1 MKNAVNNTLLVFSFF
16 LGFSSVCY
24 SQKLFPDFPIDPI
37 TPSDDF
43 NIPEEPTVPTVDP
56 EHPDIP
62 VVQNIYDVGNPAGE
76 LTVNGT
82 GAAQYQ
88 LAIDCPNGGGL
99 NPQISLVYNSQ
110 STGYGLAGYGF
121 TVSGV
126 SSITRGGKSLFH
138 DNSISGV
145 TYTANDNLFLD
156 GKRLIL
162 QSGSS
167 CQEGAEYCLE
177 GDPYTKVVAHGV
189 YNDNTANTWFEVK
202 TADGKTYQYGNSQT
216 SAINYVNKSG
226 KPRIA
231 SWYINRVEDVY
242 GNYMTY
248 DYLVS
253 ELYAYLHSITYGLN
267 SQKSRGITN
276 KVLFS
281 YLWMGNNSSFF
292 NIEDQK
298 GRISKCISSIT
309 TSCND
314 TIWRKYQLLYDSTSD
329 QSTCKYTRLTSI
341 REETGTG
348 MCHAPIQLEWHHLP
362 SATVE
367 NNPID
372 VETKDSPMVKE
383 SNKSFFAVDVNG
395 DGVSDII
402 RLSYEKVIEY
412 NERNQGY
419 EVYKTNVYISVSKLS
434 PSGEITFKSPVVVQI
449 PTPLNMEHY
458 ICEMA
463 GLRATDLNGD
473 GYNDLV
479 FPYYNQI
486 DKDYA
491 QLAFWVI
498 YGHKS
503 SIAGVPAEPI
513 YINTNASKKAP
524 LIAVFDADGDGKD
537 EFVCIEQSLKNGTF
551 PAFIVKENKGFI
563 RTDFSLSIPQ
573 EPKKLFCADYN
584 NDGLIDIILLHS
596 DGYKILFNN
605 GGSDFSQLFKDSNS
619 KTGTDLCDY
628 WRVDQGDFD
637 GDGLTDFVYNVSGET
652 CLWTARNNG
661 DGSFTSTKSDD
672 IGVRDYGDSSKD
684 DHAFALLVCDNDHDG
699 KSDVMVC
706 KANYT
711 YYSGNIFS
719 HSYYRYKNTGIR
731 WLYSDG
737 TKLKL
742 FRSMANTHKEDAN
755 EPTIFVGDF
764 NGDGYAE
771 VANYGSDLTNIDG
784 FFVEDKINVYKNQAD
799 VTQSG
804 KIVRITDSMGNKTS
818 ITYALAT
825 NPVVYTKTSSSSEN
839 TSPVNTY
846 SFPLSVVRNVISTNG
861 IADAQTTEY
870 SYKDLKVHVKGA
882 GMLGFSETMTSNTTT
897 GEQIVSTIEEY
908 DQERWIPVKTKV
920 VTTIGENT
928 STVLSNTTIE
938 NVGNTYFAYESY
950 NLATDMYGHTVAT
963 TTHYDF
969 EKGVILDQKVEN
981 DSSDMYKMAA
991 YSDFVNKAGVWLPQI
1006 VKMEQKHS
1014 DDAIPYENVTKYSYD
1029 NYGNVSTKIQNYG
1042 TPLVITNRFFYD
1054 VYGNCIR
1061 SYAMGKGI
1069 KRIVHQN
1076 EYDASGR
1083 FISQVYQTPSATTKT
1098 FTYDIWGNKIT
1109 ENDITNPDNP
1119 LTSLYTY
1126 DDWGRQVSSTE
1137 PDGTKTTTSVGWG
1150 ESDEKRFYTLETK
1163 SESPWVLTWY
1173 DNVGHEVLQQSFG
1186 PKNVLVSKTTEY
1198 DTKGLVKKVT
1208 NTEGLLSMAESFVYD
1223 ELGRLSIEKFSSGS
1237 IVSYSYGDRTVTKAM
1252 GERSNTRKTDAWGNI
1267 VSSTD
1272 AAGTEVRYYYK
1283 SNGKPE
1289 RVVTNGLAVCMEY
1302 DDVGNQISLTDPDA
1316 GTTTYEYAADGT
1328 LLKQTDARGI
1338 VTNNTFDSLG
1348 RLSKVRVGEN
1358 TIEYTY
1364 GTDGNDNLQL
1374 TKMTMGGNSIEYQEF
1389 DKYGR
1394 PHKEVRT
1401 IEDKGRY
1408 EFGYHY
1414 DERNRLDK
1422 TIYPGGLEVAHEYD
1436 NYGFKVGNIADGRIS
1451 WQLGAYSGLV
1461 TETYY
1466 FGWYCVRRTKDNNGH
1481 EKSVTLLEK
1490 LRPIRFS
1497 DLKDEGNLSLMT
1509 VNSNMSMKPKER
1521 FPGKA
1526 KDWHNVCYDSITGNL
1541 LARQRCN
1548 HSVEVFEYDNL
1559 DRLTSVSTSTAKTVT
1574 EQGQLTN
1581 VMNISYASNGNI
1593 LSKTGVGDY
1602 AYNSTF
1608 KPHAVMSVDNTD
1620 GMIPSDALSTVFND
1634 LGKIQSIENEDN
1646 SKRMDIVYGP
1656 DLERW
1661 YSTLTTDGQE
1671 ERATIYLGN
1680 YEKIME
1686 NGVTREF
1693 YYLDSNT
1700 IIIKENGKFRP
1711 YLALTDNLGSILSV
1725 VDEDGANVFDASYD
1739 AWGQQSVTLNE
1750 IGLHRGYTGHE
1761 MLSEFGI
1768 VNMNGRLYDPV
1779 LGRFFSPDNYV
1790 QLPNFSQSFNRYSY
1804 CLNNPLKY
1812 TDPSGNLFVFDD
1824 ITIAFA
1830 LFNMANS
1837 MMLAAYNGENIWKA
1851 GGMSLLS
1858 TVVTNGIGTVFGPAG
1873 SNFANEVMRAG
1884 AHGAVSGAFSVLNGG
1899 DFSSA
1904 FISGAAAS
1912 GISSYT
1918 QGVSMN
1924 AGLMIASATTMGG
1937 AVAWLTGGDFLQG
1950 AMQGMQIA
1958 VLNHSAHDGSGHVS
1972 YTHDSSGNI
1981 QGEIPEIVC
1990 TPDGT
1995 SASSDYTSFALAI
2008 NTTVDC
2014 IGKSLKKNGG
2024 NSTIGSNGKFYF
2036 RNVGQRGFYGNK
2048 YVKTMK
2054 LTTIGKGITK
2064 VTGPVGTL
2072 MNTYKVIDGIVMD
2085 VDDYQN
2091 GYTNCYHTARAT
2103 ADVAGGWAGA
2113 AAGAALG
2120 AKAGFAIGVWFGG
2133 VGAGPGTLIG
2143 SVVGGA
2149 AGGIAGSFGGSWI
2162 GTSSVDMIYGY

>member
-1 MKNAVNNTLLVFSFF
+1 MRTALNNTLLLFSFL
-16 LGFSSVCY
+16 LGSSSVCY

-37 TPSDDF
+37 TSPVDF
-43 NIPEEPTVPTVDP
+43 NLPEEPTVPTVDP
-56 EHPDIP
+56 DHPDIP
-62 VVQNIYDVGNPAGE
+62 VVQNIYDVGNSAGE
-76 LTVNGT
+76 LTVSRT

-110 STGYGLAGYGF
+110 SSGYGLAGYGF
-121 TVSGV
+121 TVSGI
-126 SSITRGGKSLFH
+126 SSITRGGKRLFH

-177 GDPYTKVVAHGV
+177 GDPYTRVIAHGV
-189 YNDNTANTWFEVK
+189 YNDKTTNTWFEVK

-226 KPRIA
+226 TPRIA

-253 ELYAYLHSITYGLN
+253 ELYAYLHCITYGLN

-276 KVLFS
+276 KVLFN

-362 SATVE
+362 SATVT

-372 VETKDSPMVKE
+372 VKTKDGPMVKE

-402 RLSYEKVIEY
+402 RLSYENVIEY
-412 NERNQGY
+412 NERKQGY

-434 PSGEITFKSPVVVQI
+434 PSGEITFKSPVVIQI
-449 PTPLNMEHY
+449 PTPLNMDHY
-458 ICEMA
+458 IREMA

-486 DKDYA
+486 DNDYA

-551 PAFIVKENKGFI
+551 PAFIVKENNGFI
-563 RTDFSLSIPQ
+563 RTDYSLSIPQ

-584 NDGLIDIILLHS
+584 NDGLIDIILLHN

-672 IGVRDYGDSSKD
+672 VGVRDYGDSSKD
-684 DHAFALLVCDNDHDG
+684 DHAFALLVYDNDHDG

-711 YYSGNIFS
+711 YHSGNIFS
-719 HSYYRYKNTGIR
+719 HSYYRYINTGIR

-742 FRSMANTHKEDAN
+742 FGSMANTHKEDAN

-861 IADAQTTEY
+861 IAGAQTTEY

-928 STVLSNTTIE
+928 STVLSNITIE

-963 TTHYDF
+963 TSQYDL
-969 EKGVILDQKVEN
+969 EKGVILNQKIEN
-981 DSSDMYKMAA
+981 DGSDMYKEVKYA
-991 YSDFVNKAGVWLPQI
+991 DFVNKAGVWLPQI
-1006 VKMEQKHS
+1006 VTTKQKHI
-1014 DDAIPYENVTKYSYD
+1014 DDALPYENITKYNYD
-1029 NYGNVSTKIQNYG
+1029 DNGNILTQILNYGQPLKLTNY
-1042 TPLVITNRFFYD
+1042 FYYD
-1054 VYGNCIR
+1054 VYGNCDKSFSI
-1061 SYAMGKGI
+1061 GKGV
-1069 KRIVHQN
+1069 KFFMRHN
-1076 EYDASGR
+1076 DFDTSGR
-1083 FISQVYQTPSATTKT
+1083 FVTKSYQYPSATVNMY
-1098 FTYDIWGNKIT
+1098 TYDIWGHKIT
-1109 ENDITNPDNP
+1109 ESDITNPENP
-1119 LTSLYTY
+1119 LTTLYVY
-1126 DDWGRQVSSTE
+1126 DGWGQMVSSQA
-1137 PDGTKTTTSVGWG
+1137 PDGTKTLITIGWG
-1150 ESDEKRFYTLETK
+1150 DSEDKKYYALEKK
-1163 SESPWVLTWY
+1163 SESPWKLTWY

-1223 ELGRLSIEKFSSGS
+1223 ELGRLSIEKLSSGS

-1283 SNGKPE
+1283 SNGKPD
-1289 RVVTNGLAVCMEY
+1289 RVVTNGMAVCMEY
-1302 DDVGNQISLTDPDA
+1302 DEVGNQISLTDPDA
-1316 GTTTYEYAADGT
+1316 GTITYEYAADGT

-1338 VTNNTFDSLG
+1338 VTKKTYDSLG
-1348 RLSKVRVGEN
+1348 RLLKVKIGANV
-1358 TIEYTY
+1358 IDYTY
-1364 GTDGNDNLQL
+1364 GTRGNEKLQL
-1374 TKMTMGGNSIEYQEF
+1374 TKMAMGGNSVEYQDF

-1401 IEDKGRY
+1401 IAGEGRY
-1408 EFGYHY
+1408 EFCYHY
-1414 DERNRLDK
+1414 DDRNRLDK
-1422 TIYPGGLEVAHEYD
+1422 TTYPGGLEVSYEYD
-1436 NYGFKVGNIADGRIS
+1436 DYGFKTRNIADGKIS
-1451 WQLGAYSGLV
+1451 WHLGAYSGLV

-1466 FGWYCVRRTKDNNGH
+1466 FDCYCLKRTKDNNGH
-1481 EKSVTLLEK
+1481 NKSVVLLEK
-1490 LRPIRFS
+1490 LRA
-1497 DLKDEGNLSLMT
+1497 KVLSNINSKEDISLVT
-1509 VNSNMSMKPKER
+1509 VNSNMTLKPWNQY
-1521 FPGKA
+1521 PGKV
-1526 KDWHNVCYDSITGNL
+1526 KDRYETCYDSITGNL
-1541 LARQRCN
+1541 LARQRDN

-1559 DRLTSVSTSTAKTVT
+1559 DRLTSVSTSTARTVT
-1574 EQGQLTN
+1574 EHGQLTN

-1593 LSKTGVGDY
+1593 LSKTGIGNY
-1602 AYNSTF
+1602 TYNSTF
-1608 KPHAVMSVDNTD
+1608 KPHAVMSVDNMD

-1656 DLERW
+1656 NLERW
-1661 YSTLTTDGQE
+1661 YSSLTTDGQE
-1671 ERATIYLGN
+1671 ERTTVYAGN
-1680 YEKIME
+1680 YEKITE

-1693 YYLDSNT
+1693 YYLDGNT
-1700 IIIKENGKFRP
+1700 IIIKENGKFKP

-1739 AWGQQSVTLNE
+1739 AWGQQTVTLNE

-1768 VNMNGRLYDPV
+1768 INMNGRLYDPI

-1812 TDPSGNLFVFDD
+1812 TDPSGELFGIDD
-1824 ITIAFA
+1824 LI
-1830 LFNMANS
+1830 L
-1837 MMLAAYNGENIWKA
+1837 LGAAYGMYTSAMMAWGNGENPWKA
-1851 GGMSLLS
+1851 AGVSLLS
-1858 TVVTNGIGTVFGPAG
+1858 SCFSYGIGQMFGSIG
-1873 SNFANEVMRAG
+1873 NFGHELLRAG
-1884 AHGAVSGAFSVLNGG
+1884 AHGLSSGVISVL
-1899 DFSSA
+1899 
-1904 FISGAAAS
+1904 SGESFGS
-1912 GISSYT
+1912 GFLAGAISSGLGSGC
-1918 QGVSMN
+1918 QALNVDNRLMVPLASVAGGV
-1924 AGLMIASATTMGG
+1924 A
-1937 AVAWLTGGDFLQG
+1937 AWATGGDFLQG
-1950 AMQGMQIA
+1950 ALQGMQIA
-1958 VLNHSAHDGSGHVS
+1958 VLNHSAHDGSGFVS

-1981 QGEIPEIVC
+1981 QGKIPEIVC

-1995 SASSDYTSFALAI
+1995 SAFSDYLSFALAI
-2008 NTTVDC
+2008 NTTADC
-2014 IGKSLKKNGG
+2014 IGKSLKKNSG
-2024 NSTIGSNGKFYF
+2024 NSTVGSNGKFYF
-2036 RNVGQRGFYGNK
+2036 RNAGQRGFYGNK

-2054 LTTIGKGITK
+2054 LTTIGNGITK
-2064 VTGPVGTL
+2064 VTGPLGYILSGKEIYDGYRKDEYQVG
-2072 MNTYKVIDGIVMD
+2072 
-2085 VDDYQN
+2085 
-2091 GYTNCYHTARAT
+2091 YHTARAT
-2103 ADVAGGWAGA
+2103 ADVAGGWSGA

-2133 VGAGPGTLIG
+2133 VGAGPGALIG